1 MAWLHRVRGWG
12 RRSSSVPARC
22 AAELPAL
29 SACLLSACLL
39 SACLLSACLLSAC
52 NDEQCEAERLQLTQT
67 WETLRN
73 TATSRKQIP
82 EGSDLSKTEQDDR
95 IKVWTDIEDRA
106 ELIRSSFQTPQVT
119 IEPALKARAELEQ
132 LFKPLASNEDP
143 MTRGFAVTLADADKR
158 LESFRQN
165 CR

>member
-1 MAWLHRVRGWG
+1 MWGNMAWLYPYRVLGSG
-12 RRSSSVPARC
+12 VRRRQRWSSNALAWC
-22 AAELPAL
+22 ALALPVLA
-29 SACLLSACLL
+29 
-39 SACLLSACLLSAC
+39 AC

-67 WETLRN
+67 WETLRD

-82 EGSDLSKTEQDDR
+82 EASDLSKSEQDDR
-95 IKVWTDIEDRA
+95 IKVWTSIEEKA

-119 IEPALKARAELEQ
+119 LEPAQKARTELDQ